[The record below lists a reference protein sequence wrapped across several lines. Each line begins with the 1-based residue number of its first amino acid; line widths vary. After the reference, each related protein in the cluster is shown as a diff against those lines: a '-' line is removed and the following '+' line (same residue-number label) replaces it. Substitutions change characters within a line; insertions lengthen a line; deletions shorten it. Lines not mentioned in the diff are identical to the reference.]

1 MNMDMALAL
10 LRIFAGAVIAA
21 HGAQKVFGA
30 FGGPGMAGWTKGV
43 TQMGFR
49 PAPLWANAAAW
60 GELAGGVMLA
70 LGLFTGV
77 AAGILVVDM
86 LVAIWKAHWPKFF
99 VAKGG
104 MEYAL
109 ASAVIFGLF
118 GLVGP
123 GVYAL
128 DTPLRLVG
136 WTTLL
141 FAATL
146 VVGLFGV
153 WAGTRPET
161 ARVMHIRTAE
171 DARRRRAA

>member
-10 LRIFAGAVIAA
+10 LRVFAGAVIAV

-30 FGGPGMAGWTKGV
+30 FGGPGMTGWTKGV
-43 TQMGFR
+43 AQMGFR
-49 PAPLWANAAAW
+49 PASLWANAAAW

-86 LVAIWKAHWPKFF
+86 IVAIWKAHWPKFF
-99 VAKGG
+99 VANGG

-109 ASAVIFGLF
+109 ASAVIYGVF

-123 GVYAL
+123 GLYAL
-128 DTPLRLVG
+128 DTPLGLVS

-141 FAATL
+141 FAATVL
-146 VVGLFGV
+146 FGLFGV
-153 WAGTRPET
+153 WAGTRPQI
-161 ARVMHIRTAE
+161 ARVTSVTEE
-171 DARRRRAA
+171 DTRRRRAA